1 MKNRICKLLL
11 AIYLLPVLTLGQT
24 PSGLDA
30 EIKRV
35 ESGLLAPF
43 TIKGEPG
50 WTIEE
55 RMKFYKVPGLSVAVI
70 KDFKVVWARGYG
82 VKDLQTK
89 EPVTTE
95 TLFQAGSISK
105 SVNATI
111 AMKKVEQG
119 KISLDDNINDKL
131 VTTRFPRCRK
141 YSTAQP
147 HRTPRPFASTS
158 SPARSFVIQV
168 AAQPSANSL

>member
-1 MKNRICKLLL
+1 MKKHLCLLL
-11 AIYLLPVLTLGQT
+11 VVISLLPLVSFGQT
-24 PSGLDA
+24 PSDLAG

-35 ESGLLAPF
+35 ESGLIAPF
-43 TIKGEPG
+43 TFKGEPG

-70 KDFKVVWARGYG
+70 RDFKIVWAKGYG
-82 VKDLQTK
+82 VKDVGTK
-89 EPVTTE
+89 EPVTSE

-131 VTTRFPRCRK
+131 VTWKLPE
-141 YSTAQP
+141 
-147 HRTPRPFASTS
+147 
-158 SPARSFVIQV
+158 
-168 AAQPSANSL
+168 